1 MSNSKRMLE
10 ILKNANSDQY
20 ENILNIIKT
29 LNDNNL
35 LEYDEIFQ
43 SEMIELFLSKNFN
56 ESKIFIDLFDDIKNK
71 IDIFEITKNLL
82 NKYHYIEK
90 EDDKISIILN
100 LMSEKN
106 IAEINNDTTFK
117 QLIIK
122 KSLINSIKCLKE
134 KKVSFNDVL
143 LANNDDLFSLFN
155 KEDLWNILLT
165 KTEYNKIK
173 NKVELQYIEHIE
185 SLSKNN
191 MDKITVEQ
199 INLIPEW
206 YKVVNKDNKNA
217 ILLLAE
223 KKRNYDTFNLLH
235 SISKIIPKQYFLQI
249 DNLGENVWNKLISKQ
264 IFNQDLNH
272 DFMNF
277 LIQEVPFLGKTNN
290 VIISFM
296 NNMPYHLKRDLIDK
310 YKDNPDLF
318 LSNKDT
324 CKKYLSQEHIY
335 DWYVL
340 SMILEQCNPNKLKEI
355 IQPQLAGKLIYKTF
369 EIANISVGSMSE
381 KYDMLKNII
390 VWLLSNGA
398 EPYSEMK
405 NDRLKIDRKDI
416 DIPFLI
422 FKLEKDFPELSS
434 TSLFFEN
441 IENILILN
449 KEKRILEETFK
460 ENQKNKLTTVKRL

>member
-1 MSNSKRMLE
+1 MSNSERMLE

-29 LNDNNL
+29 LNNNNL
-35 LEYDEIFQ
+35 LEYNEIFQ
-43 SEMIELFLSKNFN
+43 AEIIELFLSKNFN
-56 ESKIFIDLFDDIKNK
+56 ESKIVINLFDDVKNK
-71 IDIFEITKNLL
+71 IDILEITKNLL
-82 NKYHYIEK
+82 SKYHYIEK
-90 EDDKISIILN
+90 EDNKISVILN

-106 IAEINNDTTFK
+106 IEEINNDTTFK

-122 KSLINSIKCLKE
+122 KSLINSIKYLKE

-143 LANNDDLFSLFN
+143 FANKDDLFSLFN
-155 KEDLWNILLT
+155 KEELWNILLT
-165 KTEYNKIK
+165 KIEYNQIK

-206 YKVVNKDNKNA
+206 YKVINKDNKNA
-217 ILLLAE
+217 ILLLSE

-235 SISKIIPKQYFLQI
+235 SISKIIPKHYFLQI
-249 DNLGENVWNKLISKQ
+249 DNNGENIWNKLISKQ

-277 LIQEVPFLGKTNN
+277 LIKEVPFLGKTNH
-290 VIISFM
+290 VMISFM
-296 NNMPYHLKRDLIDK
+296 NNMPYHLKRNLIDK
-310 YKDNPDLF
+310 YKDKPDLF
-318 LSNKDT
+318 LSNKET
-324 CKKYLSQEHIY
+324 CEKYLSQEHIY

-381 KYDMLKNII
+381 KYDMLKNIM

-405 NDRLKIDRKDI
+405 NDRLKIDRTDV

>member
-1 MSNSKRMLE
+1 MSNSERMLE

-29 LNDNNL
+29 LNNNNL

-43 SEMIELFLSKNFN
+43 TEIIEFFLSKNFN
-56 ESKIFIDLFDDIKNK
+56 GTKIFINLFNDITNK

-106 IAEINNDTTFK
+106 IEEINEDITFK

-143 LANNDDLFSLFN
+143 LANKDDLFSLFN
-155 KEDLWNILLT
+155 KEELWNILLT
-165 KTEYNKIK
+165 KTEYNQIK

-249 DNLGENVWNKLISKQ
+249 DNFGENVWNKLISKQ

-290 VIISFM
+290 VMISFM
-296 NNMPYHLKRDLIDK
+296 NNMPYYLKRDLIDK

-318 LSNKDT
+318 LSNKEI

-335 DWYVL
+335 DWHVL

-381 KYDMLKNII
+381 KYDMLKNIM

-405 NDRLKIDRKDI
+405 NDRLKIDKKDI
-416 DIPFLI
+416 DIPFLTS
-422 FKLEKDFPELSS
+422 KLEKEFPEFSS

>member
-29 LNDNNL
+29 LNDNHL

-71 IDIFEITKNLL
+71 IDILEITKNLL

-90 EDDKISIILN
+90 EDNKISVILN

-185 SLSKNN
+185 NLSKNCI
-191 MDKITVEQ
+191 DKMTIEQ
-199 INLIPEW
+199 ITLIPEW
-206 YKVVNKDNKNA
+206 YKVINKDNKNA
-217 ILLLAE
+217 ILLISE

-235 SISKIIPKQYFLQI
+235 SISKVIPKDYFLQI
-249 DNLGENVWNKLISKQ
+249 DNNGENIWNKLISKQ

-277 LIQEVPFLGKTNN
+277 LIKEVPFLGKKNH
-290 VIISFM
+290 IMISFM
-296 NNMPYHLKRDLIDK
+296 NHMPYHIKQDLIDK
-310 YKDNPDLF
+310 YKENPDLF
-318 LSNKDT
+318 LSNKEI
-324 CKKYLSQEHIY
+324 CGKYLSQEHIY

-355 IQPQLAGKLIYKTF
+355 IQPQLAGKLVYKSF

-381 KYDMLKNII
+381 KYDMLKNIL
-390 VWLLSNGA
+390 VWLLNNGA

-405 NDRLKIDRKDI
+405 NDILKINKKDI
-416 DIPFLI
+416 DIPFLT
-422 FKLEKDFPELSS
+422 FKLEKDFPEFSS
-434 TSLFFEN
+434 TSSFFEN
-441 IENILILN
+441 VENILVLN

-460 ENQKNKLTTVKRL
+460 ENKINKLTTVKRL

>member
-1 MSNSKRMLE
+1 MSNSERMLE

-29 LNDNNL
+29 LNNNNL
-35 LEYDEIFQ
+35 LEYNEIFQ
-43 SEMIELFLSKNFN
+43 AEIIELFLSKNFN
-56 ESKIFIDLFDDIKNK
+56 ESKIVINLFDDVKNK
-71 IDIFEITKNLL
+71 IDILEITKNLL
-82 NKYHYIEK
+82 SKYHYIEK
-90 EDDKISIILN
+90 EDNKISVILN

-106 IAEINNDTTFK
+106 IEEINNDTTFK

-122 KSLINSIKCLKE
+122 KSLINSIKYLKE

-143 LANNDDLFSLFN
+143 FANKDDLFSLFN
-155 KEDLWNILLT
+155 KEELWNILLT
-165 KTEYNKIK
+165 KIEYNQIK

-206 YKVVNKDNKNA
+206 YKVINKDNKNA
-217 ILLLAE
+217 ILLLSE

-235 SISKIIPKQYFLQI
+235 SISKIIPKHYFLQI
-249 DNLGENVWNKLISKQ
+249 DNNGENIWNKLISKQ

-277 LIQEVPFLGKTNN
+277 LIKEVPFLGKTNH
-290 VIISFM
+290 VMISFM

-310 YKDNPDLF
+310 YKDEPDLF
-318 LSNKDT
+318 LSNKET
-324 CKKYLSQEHIY
+324 CEKYLSQEHIY

-381 KYDMLKNII
+381 KYDMLKNIM

-405 NDRLKIDRKDI
+405 NDRLKIDRTDV

>member
-1 MSNSKRMLE
+1 MSNSERMLE

-29 LNDNNL
+29 LNNNNL

-43 SEMIELFLSKNFN
+43 TEIIEFVLSKNFN
-56 ESKIFIDLFDDIKNK
+56 ESKIFINLFNDITNK

-90 EDDKISIILN
+90 EDDKISVILN

-106 IAEINNDTTFK
+106 IDEINEDITFK

-143 LANNDDLFSLFN
+143 LANKDDLFSLFN
-155 KEDLWNILLT
+155 KEELWNILLT
-165 KTEYNKIK
+165 KIEYNQIK

-206 YKVVNKDNKNA
+206 YKVINKDNKNA

-235 SISKIIPKQYFLQI
+235 NISKIIPKHYFLQI
-249 DNLGENVWNKLISKQ
+249 DNNGENIWNKLISKQ

-277 LIQEVPFLGKTNN
+277 LIKEVPFLGKTNH
-290 VIISFM
+290 VMISFM

-310 YKDNPDLF
+310 YKDKPDLF
-318 LSNKDT
+318 LSNKET
-324 CKKYLSQEHIY
+324 CEKYLSQEHIY

-381 KYDMLKNII
+381 KYDMLKNIM

-405 NDRLKIDRKDI
+405 NDRLKIDRTDV